1 MTEVQESAAILIDG
15 KQIGA
20 ELKEEIGKE
29 VAARVAAGKSRPGLA
44 TVLVGDNP
52 GLACLCSNETSCL

>member
-1 MTEVQESAAILIDG
+1 MTDVQEFAAIIIDG

-29 VAARVAAGKSRPGLA
+29 VAARVAAGKSRPGLR
-44 TVLVGDNP
+44 DC
-52 GLACLCSNETSCL
+52 ACR